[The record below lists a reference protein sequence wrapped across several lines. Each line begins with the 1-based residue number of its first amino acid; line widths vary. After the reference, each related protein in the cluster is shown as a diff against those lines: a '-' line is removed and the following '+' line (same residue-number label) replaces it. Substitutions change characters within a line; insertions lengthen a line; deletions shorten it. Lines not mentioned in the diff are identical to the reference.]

1 MTAATL
7 DAVERFETAWSAQR
21 REKRRAAV
29 LGGVVLIVCAGLSA
43 WMAEVN
49 LRNLVDGIPGAFD
62 YIWRT
67 VPVLR
72 LETFRADMAEWYW
85 GFGHWLKLLFE
96 TIVVAGLA
104 TLLGFALAYAG
115 CFYASA
121 NLNPNTWTV
130 WLVRRAFEVARAVP
144 TLVYALIF
152 VFAFGLGALPGMLA
166 IMVHS
171 AGALG
176 KLFAEV
182 NENVDPRSAEGVQA
196 AGASWWQIMR
206 YGVTPQVMPNYVS
219 YGLLRFEINVREAA
233 VLGFVGAGGIG
244 EELLLAVRQFI
255 YPEISAIVLMIVA
268 TVAIIDIVCE
278 RLRSRLMGERS
289 RA

>member
-1 MTAATL
+1 MTLAAV
-7 DAVERFETAWSAQR
+7 DAVDRFEHAWAAQR
-21 REKRRAAV
+21 REKRRAVA
-29 LGGVVLIVCAGLSA
+29 LGAVVLTVCVAASA

-49 LRNLVDGIPGAFD
+49 VRNLVDGIPGAFD

-72 LETFRADMAEWYW
+72 IETFRTDMAEWYW
-85 GFGHWLKLLFE
+85 GFGKWSKLLFE
-96 TIVVAGLA
+96 TVVVAGLA
-104 TLLGFALAYAG
+104 TLLAFAIAYVA
-115 CFYASA
+115 CFPASA
-121 NLNPNTWTV
+121 NLNPNGWSV
-130 WLVRRAFEVARAVP
+130 WIVRRALEVARAVP

-166 IMVHS
+166 VMVHS

-182 NENVDPRSAEGVQA
+182 NENVDPRSVEGVQA
-196 AGASWWQIMR
+196 AGASWWQTMR
-206 YGVTPQVMPNYVS
+206 YGVSPQVMPNYAS
-219 YGLLRFEINVREAA
+219 YALLRFEINVREAA

-268 TVAIIDIVCE
+268 TVAVIDIVCE
-278 RLRSRLMGERS
+278 RLRTRLMGGAN

>member
-1 MTAATL
+1 MTSVPA
-7 DAVERFETAWSAQR
+7 DAVARFEIAWAAQR
-21 REKRRAAV
+21 REKRRV
-29 LGGVVLIVCAGLSA
+29 GLLGGIVLAICVVASA
-43 WMAEVN
+43 YMAEVN
-49 LRNLVDGIPGAFD
+49 VRNLVEGIPGAFD

-72 LETFRADMAEWYW
+72 IETFRADMAEWYW
-85 GFGHWLKLLFE
+85 GFWKWLKLLFE

-104 TLLGFALAYAG
+104 TLLAFAIAYVA
-115 CFYASA
+115 CFPASA
-121 NLNPNTWTV
+121 NLNPNSWGV
-130 WLVRRAFEVARAVP
+130 WAARRALEIARAVP

-166 IMVHS
+166 IMIHS

-182 NENVDPRSAEGVQA
+182 NENVDPRSVEGVQA

-268 TVAIIDIVCE
+268 TVAIIDMACE
-278 RLRSRLMGERS
+278 RLRSRLMTGGA

>member
-1 MTAATL
+1 VTTATL
-7 DAVERFETAWSAQR
+7 DAVDRFETAWTAQR

-29 LGGVVLIVCAGLSA
+29 LGGIVLLVCVAASA

-49 LRNLVDGIPGAFD
+49 VRNLVEGIPGAFD

-72 LETFRADMAEWYW
+72 IETFRADMAEWYW
-85 GFGHWLKLLFE
+85 GFGKWLKLLFE
-96 TIVVAGLA
+96 TVVVAGLA

-115 CFYASA
+115 CFYASS
-121 NLNPNTWTV
+121 NLNPNAWTV

-182 NENVDPRSAEGVQA
+182 NENVDGRSIEGVHA
-196 AGASWWQIMR
+196 AGASWWQVMR
-206 YGVTPQVMPNYVS
+206 YGVSPQVMPNYVS

-278 RLRSRLMGERS
+278 KLRSRLMGARS
-289 RA
+289 AA

>member
-1 MTAATL
+1 MTSIPI
-7 DAVERFETAWSAQR
+7 DAVARFETAWAAQR
-21 REKRRAAV
+21 REKRRAGL
-29 LGGVVLIVCAGLSA
+29 LGGIVLAICVIASA
-43 WMAEVN
+43 YMAEVN
-49 LRNLVDGIPGAFD
+49 VRNLIEGIPGAFD

-72 LETFRADMAEWYW
+72 IETFRADMAEWYW
-85 GFGHWLKLLFE
+85 GFWKWLKLLFE

-104 TLLGFALAYAG
+104 TLLAFGIAYVA
-115 CFYASA
+115 CFPASA
-121 NLNPNTWTV
+121 NLNPNGWGV
-130 WLVRRAFEVARAVP
+130 WATRRALEIARAVP

-152 VFAFGLGALPGMLA
+152 VFAFGLGSLPGMLA
-166 IMVHS
+166 IMIHS

-196 AGASWWQIMR
+196 AGASWWQVMR

-268 TVAIIDIVCE
+268 TVAIIDMVCE
-278 RLRSRLMGERS
+278 RLRSRLMSGGT

>member
-7 DAVERFETAWSAQR
+7 DAVGKFETAWAAQR
-21 REKRRAAV
+21 REKRRTAV
-29 LGGVVLIVCAGLSA
+29 LGGIVLLVCVAASA

-49 LRNLVDGIPGAFD
+49 LRNLVDGIPGALD

-72 LETFRADMAEWYW
+72 IETFRADMAEWYW
-85 GFGHWLKLLFE
+85 GFGKWLKLLFE

-104 TLLGFALAYAG
+104 TLLGFAIAYFA
-115 CFYASA
+115 CFPASA
-121 NLNPNTWTV
+121 NLNPNGWTV
-130 WLVRRAFEVARAVP
+130 WLARRALEIARAVP

-152 VFAFGLGALPGMLA
+152 VFAFGLGSLPGMFA
-166 IMVHS
+166 IMVHT

-182 NENVDPRSAEGVQA
+182 NENVDPRSVEGVQA
-196 AGASWWQIMR
+196 SGASWWQTMR

-219 YGLLRFEINVREAA
+219 YGLMRFEINVREAA

-278 RLRSRLMGERS
+278 KLRTRLMGGRS
-289 RA
+289 HA

>member
-1 MTAATL
+1 VTAAAL
-7 DAVERFETAWSAQR
+7 DAVGRFETAWAAQR

-29 LGGVVLIVCAGLSA
+29 LGGMILLACVAASA

-49 LRNLVDGIPGAFD
+49 VRNLVEGIPGAFD

-72 LETFRADMAEWYW
+72 IETFRADMAEWYW
-85 GFGHWLKLLFE
+85 GFWKWTKLLFE
-96 TIVVAGLA
+96 TVVVAGLA
-104 TLLGFALAYAG
+104 TLLAFAIAYVA
-115 CFYASA
+115 CFPASA
-121 NLNPNTWTV
+121 NLNPNGWGV
-130 WLVRRAFEVARAVP
+130 WLARRALEIARAVP

-182 NENVDPRSAEGVQA
+182 NENVDPRSVEGVQA
-196 AGASWWQIMR
+196 AGASWWQTMR
-206 YGVTPQVMPNYVS
+206 YGVSPQVMPNYAS
-219 YGLLRFEINVREAA
+219 YALLRFEINVREAA

-244 EELLLAVRQFI
+244 EELLIAVRQFI

-268 TVAIIDIVCE
+268 TVAVIDIVCE
-278 RLRSRLMGERS
+278 KLRSRLMGGGV